1 MIRLRRDGP
10 VWGRRGHSGQVAIA
24 PGQTYEGPMEA
35 QLLADFPQDFER
47 VESEPVPPPPPE
59 KPLPEMTAR
68 PVLTAGTYETRVM
81 EPAPKRKRGRPRG
94 AKNKPKG

>member
-47 VESEPVPPPPPE
+47 VEPEPQPPYKPEPPPLAEYAEAP
-59 KPLPEMTAR
+59 
-68 PVLTAGTYETRVM
+68 AGTYETRVM